1 MTKKKE
7 EVKKITQE
15 ELDTVKNQQNNIQK
29 VLLDLGALEAKKLEV
44 GKTYADFAA
53 ALEGTKK
60 ELEEKYGQVNIDL
73 TDGSYKEIE
82 KLETEK

>member
-1 MTKKKE
+1 MAENKE
-7 EVKKITQE
+7 EVKKITEE
-15 ELDTVKNQQNNIQK
+15 ELTTVKEHQSKLQRVLMDLGSLEAQK
-29 VLLDLGALEAKKLEV
+29 VQVTEAYKE
-44 GKTYADFAA
+44 FQE

-82 KLETEK
+82 TKSK

>member
-1 MTKKKE
+1 MAENKE
-7 EVKKITQE
+7 EVKKITEE
-15 ELDTVKNQQNNIQK
+15 ELTTVKEHQSNLQR
-29 VLLDLGALEAKKLEV
+29 VLLDLGSLEAQKVQVTEAYKQFQE
-44 GKTYADFAA
+44 

-82 KLETEK
+82 TKSK

>member
-1 MTKKKE
+1 MAENKE
-7 EVKKITQE
+7 EVKKLTEE
-15 ELDTVKNQQNNIQK
+15 ELTTVKEHQSNLQR
-29 VLLDLGALEAKKLEV
+29 VLLDLGSLEAQKVQVLDAYKKFQE
-44 GKTYADFAA
+44 

-82 KLETEK
+82 TKSK

>member
-1 MTKKKE
+1 MAENKK
-7 EVKKITQE
+7 EVKKITEE
-15 ELDTVKNQQNNIQK
+15 ELTTVKEHQSKLQRVLMDLGSLEAQK
-29 VLLDLGALEAKKLEV
+29 VQVTEAYKE
-44 GKTYADFAA
+44 FQE

-82 KLETEK
+82 TKSK